1 MKAVIKYFC
10 VAVVGAVCLSSV
22 NTRAETLQ
30 DAIHYVIQTSPEI
43 RSLAYNRLARDQEVI
58 QARSGFLPSIDAS
71 FSIGY
76 EKQTEPSSDDTWPD
90 QYVLGLRQN
99 VFRGFGTLNEVKR
112 QKARVKSSAYLLQ
125 GNSESSALSVSRVF
139 LNVLRQLEIHEL
151 AKENLTIHER
161 IHDQIKLRSESGLD
175 RKADLDQVEG
185 RLALAQSNM
194 VVSEANVV
202 DAETDYLKVV
212 GRFPEDLIKPQTV
225 DSALPDSLAEAQQVA
240 IEKQPILKSA
250 DADLEAREAQHVV
263 AKSSFSPTLDI
274 AVDQKWD
281 NDVDDPGYVEEL
293 QAIAIVRFN
302 IFNGFSDKARTA
314 ETLELINEAREI
326 RHNTYRQT
334 VEFTRLAWIS
344 HKAAVDQIKYLE
356 NYVKSISGTATAF
369 QKQWNIGRR
378 TMFDVLDI
386 EAEVINA
393 KRDLVNARYDKMI
406 SQYRILTGMGKLV
419 HTLGLEWPEESQVEK
434 KAEQAGKQIEEVP
447 KQSSHEVGGS
457 DQDKAAAIYINP
469 LDRQL
474 NKL

>member
-1 MKAVIKYFC
+1 MKAIINCFC
-10 VAVVGAVCLSSV
+10 FIVVGALCLCSG
-22 NTRAETLQ
+22 NIQAETLQ
-30 DAIHYVIQTSPEI
+30 DAVHHVIQTSPEI
-43 RSLAYNRLARDQEVI
+43 RAIAYNRLARDQEVI
-58 QARSGFLPSIDAS
+58 QARAGFLPSIDAS

-76 EKQTEPSSDDTWPD
+76 EKETEPSSDDTWPD

-125 GNSESSALSVSRVF
+125 GNSESSALSVSRVY

-194 VVSEANVV
+194 VVTEANVV

-212 GRFPEDLIKPQTV
+212 GLFPEDLVKPQPV
-225 DSALPDSLAEAQQVA
+225 DSALPDSLAEAQQLA
-240 IEKQPILKSA
+240 IKEQPILKSA

-281 NDVDDPGYVEEL
+281 NDVDEPGYVEEL
-293 QAIAIVRFN
+293 QAIAMVRFN
-302 IFNGFSDKARTA
+302 IFNGFSDKARAA

-334 VEFTRLAWIS
+334 VEFTRLAWVS
-344 HKAAVDQIKYLE
+344 HKASIDQIKYLE
-356 NYVKSISGTATAF
+356 NYVESISGTASAF

-393 KRDLVNARYDKMI
+393 KRDLVNARYDKII

-419 HTLGLEWPEESQVEK
+419 HTLGLEWPAESQVEK
-434 KAEQAGKQIEEVP
+434 KAEQAPKQTEEAP
-447 KQSSHEVGGS
+447 KQSSHEKGAPAGEKSASLEVS
-457 DQDKAAAIYINP
+457 P
-469 LDRQL
+469 LDRRL
-474 NKL
+474 NSF